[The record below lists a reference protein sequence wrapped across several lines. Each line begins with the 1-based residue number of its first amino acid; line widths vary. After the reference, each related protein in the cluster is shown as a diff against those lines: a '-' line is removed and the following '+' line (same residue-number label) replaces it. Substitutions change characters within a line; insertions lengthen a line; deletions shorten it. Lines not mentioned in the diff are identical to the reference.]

1 MDFSTEELAII
12 AFLLDADEEK
22 EDQAHRKY
30 WVHPAWKKRETE
42 GEFQTLYKE
51 LLDDETKFHGY
62 FRMSMNLEYSTE
74 ESRQNL
80 KMLTIQF

>member
-1 MDFSTEELAII
+1 MDFSTEELAVI
-12 AFLLDADEEK
+12 ALLLDADEEK

-51 LLDDETKFHGY
+51 LRFKPVREPGKRIVSNDNFRARIWHG
-62 FRMSMNLEYSTE
+62 RPART
-74 ESRQNL
+74 RPG
-80 KMLTIQF
+80 